1 MQSGNRG
8 FKAFALLTL
17 STVGVVY
24 GDIGTSPLYA
34 LREVFLGHHPIATS
48 AENVLGALS
57 LFFWSLTIVVA
68 LKYHILVLRID
79 NQGEGGVFALLAIIK
94 QAKLQGRLTMIVSGG
109 LILGAC
115 LLYADGLITPAISVL
130 SALEG
135 IEVATP
141 ALSSWVI
148 PLTIAILIGLF
159 LVQKHGTTGV
169 GRFFGPIMVVW
180 FVSLIVIAW
189 PYVWS
194 KPEVFN
200 AVNPMYA
207 IHFLAQQGIGSS
219 MFILGSVFL
228 CVTGGEALY
237 ADLGHFGK
245 HAIDT
250 AWFILVYPALVFN
263 YFGQGAYLLS
273 HDVAVGSNL
282 FYLLPSD
289 TFLIPMVIL
298 ATMATII
305 ASQAMI
311 SGAFSL
317 TQQAIG
323 LGFFPRL
330 KIVHTSASVHG
341 QIYMPA
347 INWLLC
353 AGCVALVL
361 TFKSSGA
368 LASAYGITVT
378 ATMTIT
384 TMGFFLVTTRI
395 RRWPVFWVAPLCAGL
410 FMIDLSFFVSNAIK
424 FLDGGFVPVTLG
436 FVICG
441 VMLVW
446 SWGKKKLS
454 HVYAPDGMTVAD
466 LMALKDVEWKPVIP
480 RRIHFFSPSPVTSE
494 SSLVPL
500 TLQTFVSRIHVLPR
514 ELSFVTV
521 KIHNQPYVEGPRV
534 EHYTLR
540 DDVRAVVIH
549 YGYMED
555 PDIVTILERHE
566 IKGNIV
572 VGDHEIF
579 SEHEHGLHYLQV
591 RWFRLLLRLSLP
603 SYRYFGVQR
612 MSRIMKEVIPV
623 EIGKKGAVL
632 LDVDY

>member
-34 LREVFLGHHPIATS
+34 LREVFLGHHPIVTS
-48 AENVLGALS
+48 VENVLGALS

-282 FYLLPSD
+282 FYLLPSE

-341 QIYMPA
+341 QIYM
-347 INWLLC
+347 
-353 AGCVALVL
+353 
-361 TFKSSGA
+361 
-368 LASAYGITVT
+368 
-378 ATMTIT
+378 
-384 TMGFFLVTTRI
+384 
-395 RRWPVFWVAPLCAGL
+395 
-410 FMIDLSFFVSNAIK
+410 
-424 FLDGGFVPVTLG
+424 
-436 FVICG
+436 
-441 VMLVW
+441 
-446 SWGKKKLS
+446 
-454 HVYAPDGMTVAD
+454 
-466 LMALKDVEWKPVIP
+466 
-480 RRIHFFSPSPVTSE
+480 
-494 SSLVPL
+494 
-500 TLQTFVSRIHVLPR
+500 
-514 ELSFVTV
+514 
-521 KIHNQPYVEGPRV
+521 
-534 EHYTLR
+534 
-540 DDVRAVVIH
+540 
-549 YGYMED
+549 
-555 PDIVTILERHE
+555 
-566 IKGNIV
+566 
-572 VGDHEIF
+572 
-579 SEHEHGLHYLQV
+579 
-591 RWFRLLLRLSLP
+591 
-603 SYRYFGVQR
+603 
-612 MSRIMKEVIPV
+612 
-623 EIGKKGAVL
+623 
-632 LDVDY
+632 